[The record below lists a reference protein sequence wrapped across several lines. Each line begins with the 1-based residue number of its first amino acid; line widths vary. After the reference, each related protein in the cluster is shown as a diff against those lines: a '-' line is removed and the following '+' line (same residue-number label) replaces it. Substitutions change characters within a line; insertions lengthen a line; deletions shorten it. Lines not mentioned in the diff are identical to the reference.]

1 MHIVSVAATFP
12 AHRHPQ
18 AVINP
23 QAVITEALKEKVLSS
38 DTAPIQR
45 WRGLPTHHVCPLTY
59 LE

>member
-1 MHIVSVAATFP
+1 MRIASVALTSP
-12 AHRHPQ
+12 SLRH
-18 AVINP
+18 P

-38 DTAPIQR
+38 GTAAIQG

>member
-18 AVINP
+18 AVI
-23 QAVITEALKEKVLSS
+23 TEALKGKVLSS
-38 DTAPIQR
+38 GTAPIQR
-45 WRGLPTHHVCPLTY
+45 WLGLPTHHVCPLAY